1 MLIGELAARTGTT
14 AKALRFYEQAGVLP
28 EPARTSA
35 GYRDYDRRR
44 WTGSRS
50 SAPRKPPD

>member
-14 AKALRFYEQAGVLP
+14 AKALRFYEQAGMLP

-35 GYRDYDRRR
+35 GYGDYDRRR